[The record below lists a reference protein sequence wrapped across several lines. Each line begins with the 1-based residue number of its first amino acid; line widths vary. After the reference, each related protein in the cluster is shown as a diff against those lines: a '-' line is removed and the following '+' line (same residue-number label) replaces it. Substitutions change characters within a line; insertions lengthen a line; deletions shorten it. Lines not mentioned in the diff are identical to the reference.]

1 MLKTAHTFTMSQWN
15 HLPSGSKRRSDFS
28 EPERPRSY
36 QFAPS
41 QHSHESTSSDVS
53 TSPHSSQEG
62 QTPKIGGRFPSHP
75 ARIGISSDT
84 RADASFHASSSK
96 MRLPIPL
103 PTSSTTFALPPIGP
117 SSQEPASHPP
127 HSAIFSKSIGTE
139 YSTVQ
144 TLQRENTDLASAYAQ
159 AQTYIADLD
168 ARLQASRAEN
178 GKLVKERHRLTGK
191 IELLEIQLEEQEQ
204 SIQQTQQHTAAKD
217 AQYARIMELSTRLQK
232 QGLEDSQ
239 SLNAEQH
246 EWSSEKRSLQSTI
259 DSLKYEVETLRKAYP
274 SNSRSI
280 NLKLSP
286 IDSYLSG
293 VAGTPD
299 LAAKPSSH
307 GLVTEVEEFK
317 SANAIMEDALAGFRG
332 DNAQL
337 AAYIEKLS
345 NVEKRFHRHLETME
359 SARRRFDVLDRG
371 VGTPEE

>member
-1 MLKTAHTFTMSQWN
+1 
-15 HLPSGSKRRSDFS
+15 
-28 EPERPRSY
+28 
-36 QFAPS
+36 
-41 QHSHESTSSDVS
+41 
-53 TSPHSSQEG
+53 
-62 QTPKIGGRFPSHP
+62 
-75 ARIGISSDT
+75 
-84 RADASFHASSSK
+84 

-103 PTSSTTFALPPIGP
+103 PTSSTTFALPPIEP
-117 SSQEPASHPP
+117 SSQEPSHPP
-127 HSAIFSKSIGTE
+127 HSAIFSKNIGTE

-204 SIQQTQQHTAAKD
+204 SIQQTQQHTAARD

-232 QGLEDSQ
+232 QGLADSQ

-246 EWSSEKRSLQSTI
+246 EWSSEKRSLQSII
-259 DSLKYEVETLRKAYP
+259 DSLKHEVETLRKAYP
-274 SNSRSI
+274 RDSRSV

-286 IDSYLSG
+286 IDNYLSG

-317 SANAIMEDALAGFRG
+317 SANAIMEDALAAFRG

-371 VGTPEE
+371 GGTAEE